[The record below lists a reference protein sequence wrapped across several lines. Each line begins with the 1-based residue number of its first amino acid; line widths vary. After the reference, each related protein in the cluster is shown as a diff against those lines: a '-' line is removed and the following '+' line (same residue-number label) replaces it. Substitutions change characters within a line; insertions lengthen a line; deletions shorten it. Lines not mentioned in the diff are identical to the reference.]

1 MSVAA
6 IARKDFQDAVRSR
19 GLLILAFVFV
29 VFFVS
34 SAYFFTEFVAGQ
46 FQQQAQAQGQG
57 QVALTSDDFI
67 RALSEVTTILIPFI
81 GIMVAYASIIGE
93 RESGTLKLLLS
104 LPHSRLD
111 VVVGKTLGRGAVVA
125 LPVVVGFAAGMVVFP
140 FTSVSLA
147 AGNYVLFALLTAL
160 LGLAFVSL
168 AVGVSAGA
176 STNRRAVVGAVGV
189 YVLFTLFWNSLV
201 NGVLEQAGKPLNLC
215 PDGGTGP
222 APCAAEMKL
231 TLLLKHLNPT
241 QAYKSL
247 ATRLV
252 VEDAA
257 QARVSLVSG
266 GFLPRIYY
274 QQLQDSLPVYLSDP
288 AVFLYLAV
296 WVVVPPAIGYY
307 VFQQTDL

>member
-1 MSVAA
+1 MSVPAV
-6 IARKDFQDAVRSR
+6 ARKDFQDAVRSR

-34 SAYFFTEFVAGQ
+34 SAYFFTEIVGTQ
-46 FQQQAQAQGQG
+46 VQQQSQQQGVQFD
-57 QVALTSDDFI
+57 LTSDAFV

-81 GIMVAYASIIGE
+81 GVVVAYASVVGE

-111 VVVGKTLGRGAVVA
+111 VVVGKVLGRGAVVG
-125 LPVVVGFAAGMVVFP
+125 LPVVVGFAAGMLVFP
-140 FTSVSLA
+140 FTPVSLA
-147 AGNYVLFALLTAL
+147 ATNYVLFALLTAV
-160 LGLAFVSL
+160 LGIAFVAL

-189 YVLFTLFWNSLV
+189 YVVFTLFWNSLV
-201 NGVLEQAGKPLNLC
+201 NGLLDQITRWRSLC
-215 PDGGTGP
+215 PDGGVGP
-222 APCAAEMKL
+222 ATCDVHAKVH
-231 TLLLKHLNPT
+231 LLLKHLNPT

-252 VEDAA
+252 VDDAA
-257 QARVSLVSG
+257 QARASLFNS
-266 GFLPRIYY
+266 PIQQQIYLE
-274 QQLQDSLPVYLSDP
+274 QMGDPIPIYLSDP
-288 AVFLYLAV
+288 VVLLYLLV

-307 VFQQTDL
+307 VFERTDL